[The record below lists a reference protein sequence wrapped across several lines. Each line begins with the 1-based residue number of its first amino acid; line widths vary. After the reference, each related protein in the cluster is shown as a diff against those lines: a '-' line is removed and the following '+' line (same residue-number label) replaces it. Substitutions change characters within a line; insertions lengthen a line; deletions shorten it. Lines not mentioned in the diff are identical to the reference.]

1 MQAARFFNRTLRV
14 FGQFRRNFEADEA
27 GFAAG
32 GFVFGKA
39 HVASGLHIGHRHG
52 FVALFRGQV
61 LLFERGYLIGV
72 QGVSGKGFLE
82 NGRIGSYATHTL
94 LQHFCQFAALY
105 QRTGEIVQP
114 DLLS

>member
-1 MQAARFFNRTLRV
+1 MQAARFFNRALCV
-14 FGQFRRNFEADEA
+14 FGQFRRNLEADEA
-27 GFAAG
+27 SFAASG
-32 GFVFGKA
+32 VVFFKA
-39 HVASGLHIGHRHG
+39 HVAGGLYIGYRHG

-61 LLFERGYLIGV
+61 LLFKRGYFIGV
-72 QGVSGKGFLE
+72 QSVSGKGFLK